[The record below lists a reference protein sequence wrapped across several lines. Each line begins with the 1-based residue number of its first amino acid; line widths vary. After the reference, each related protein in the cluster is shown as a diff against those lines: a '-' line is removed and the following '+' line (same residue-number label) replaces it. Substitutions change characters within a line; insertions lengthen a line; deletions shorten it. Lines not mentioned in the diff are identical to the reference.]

1 MIEAEMTYQIEDFAL
16 DLSISV
22 NSGESLVLFGPS
34 GAGKSTI
41 LRAIAGLIEP
51 TSGFISIGGATV
63 FDKNQKI
70 WVPPYKRKIGYLTQ
84 QYHLFPHLSVFKNIA
99 YGLSRNSKAASADLI
114 SDLLEKFQ
122 LSGLEHRYPWEIS
135 GGQQQR
141 VALARALAS
150 NPSAL
155 LLDEPFASLDSELR
169 RATLNEIRRILE
181 FAKIPVIVVTHE
193 REEAVAIGDEIQVID
208 SGHTLAKGEPINV
221 LGHPGQE
228 RVASLIGVE
237 NLIPMNIIDTSTS
250 EGTMTCVPRDL
261 DGPRIEVPLGVGYES
276 GYTTIGIRASDI
288 ILAYYKIDN
297 SSARNQIQ
305 GVVSEINTNSPGYQ
319 ITLNCSEIPLICNI
333 TGTSLSEM
341 DIKVGSSLWAIFK
354 ASSCFIVR
362 DHSETLQEITPNGR
376 L

>member
-1 MIEAEMTYQIEDFAL
+1 MTYQIEDFAL

-51 TSGFISIGGATV
+51 TSGFISIGGDTV

-99 YGLSRNSKAASADLI
+99 YGLSRNTKAASTALI

-122 LSGLEHRYPWEIS
+122 LSGLE
-135 GGQQQR
+135 
-141 VALARALAS
+141 
-150 NPSAL
+150 
-155 LLDEPFASLDSELR
+155 
-169 RATLNEIRRILE
+169 
-181 FAKIPVIVVTHE
+181 HE

-250 EGTMTCVPRDL
+250 EGTMTCVPKEL

-297 SSARNQIQ
+297 SSARNQISLYISDIQ
-305 GVVSEINTNSPGYQ
+305 MGVRT
-319 ITLNCSEIPLICNI
+319 
-333 TGTSLSEM
+333 
-341 DIKVGSSLWAIFK
+341 
-354 ASSCFIVR
+354 VR
-362 DHSETLQEITPNGR
+362 FTVL
-376 L
+376 

>member
-51 TSGFISIGGATV
+51 TSGFISIGGDTV

-99 YGLSRNSKAASADLI
+99 YGLSRNTKAASAALI

-150 NPSAL
+150 SPRAL

-169 RATLNEIRRILE
+169 RAILNEIRRILE
-181 FAKIPVIVVTHE
+181 FAKVPIIVVTHE

-250 EGTMTCVPRDL
+250 EGTMTCVPREL
-261 DGPRIEVPLGVGYES
+261 DGPRIEVPLGGGYES

-319 ITLNCSEIPLICNI
+319 ITLNCSEIPLKCNI

-341 DIKVGSSLWAIFK
+341 DIKIGSSLWAIFK

-362 DHSETLQEITPNGR
+362 DHSETFYR
-376 L
+376 R

>member
-1 MIEAEMTYQIEDFAL
+1 VIAAEMTYRIEDFEL
-16 DLSISV
+16 DLSINV
-22 NSGESLVLFGPS
+22 NPGESLVLFGPS

-51 TSGFISIGGATV
+51 SSGFIQIGESIV
-63 FDKNQKI
+63 FDKDQKI
-70 WVPPYKRKIGYLTQ
+70 WIPPYKRKVGYLTQ
-84 QYHLFPHLSVFKNIA
+84 QYHLFPHLSVSKNIA
-99 YGLSRNSKAASADLI
+99 YGLSSHSKDSSAALI

-122 LSGLEHRYPWEIS
+122 LSGLENRYPWEIS

-150 NPSAL
+150 SPRAL

-169 RATLNEIRRILE
+169 RAILNEIRRILT
-181 FAKIPVIVVTHE
+181 FSKIPIIVVTHE

-208 SGHTLAKGEPINV
+208 SGHTLAKGEPIKV

-237 NLIPMNIIDTSTS
+237 NLIPMNIVDTSTA
-250 EGTMTCVPRDL
+250 EGTMTCVPRNMDS
-261 DGPRIEVPLGVGYES
+261 PQIEVPLGVGHES

-288 ILAYYKIDN
+288 ILAHYKIEN

-305 GVVSEINTNSPGYQ
+305 GTVSEINTNSPGYQ
-319 ITLNCSEIPLICNI
+319 ITLNCSGILLRCNI

-341 DIKVGSSLWAIFK
+341 DIKTGSSLWAIFK
-354 ASSCFIVR
+354 ASSCFIVQ
-362 DHSETLQEITPNGR
+362 DHP
-376 L
+376 